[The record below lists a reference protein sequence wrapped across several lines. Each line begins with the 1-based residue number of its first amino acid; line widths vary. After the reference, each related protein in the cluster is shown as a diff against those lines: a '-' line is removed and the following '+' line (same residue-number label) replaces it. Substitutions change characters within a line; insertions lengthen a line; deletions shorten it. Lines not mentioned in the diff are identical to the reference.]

1 MPIKQNRHDQILKLI
16 VEDFIDTAEPVGSM
30 NLLEKYNLDCSSAT
44 IRNDMMQLEKEGL
57 IEKTH
62 HSSGRVP
69 SAKGYRYY
77 LEHIKNSE
85 QSYEVD
91 EEFKKEFA
99 LVLQKKS
106 QAVEEVMEKSCQI
119 LSEMT
124 NLATIVVGPKASQD
138 LLASIQVIPLNSNT
152 VTAIIVTDKGY
163 VENKTF
169 SINDQTYVNDIVQA
183 VKLINKRLVG
193 TPIEELADKLNS
205 IRPLISDL
213 LGERTNIIMEA
224 FMEAFMKFA
233 RKRLETFG
241 TSKLLELPEYEK
253 EKNNKMMIDI
263 LSQIVEFR
271 NNESGMHVRNISTLT
286 GMLLKK
292 IVQKTDKY
300 HLSWSKRFYITNG
313 SALHDIGKI
322 GIPEEILNKPGKLTK
337 EEYEIMKE
345 HTVNVEKS

>member
-1 MPIKQNRHDQILKLI
+1 MPIKQNRYDQILKLI

-30 NLLEKYNLDCSSAT
+30 TLLEKYNLDCSSAT

-253 EKNNKMMIDI
+253 EKNNLLNVVKFLDNPEKINSEIQNLDDSIEVKDDENMAIVTKNVDI
-263 LSQIVEFR
+263 NGQ
-271 NNESGMHVRNISTLT
+271 NSGKIAVVGPKRMNY
-286 GMLLKK
+286 KK
-292 IVQKTDKY
+292 ILASLEYVAKTLKQY
-300 HLSWSKRFYITNG
+300 YEQQ
-313 SALHDIGKI
+313 GKDDDD
-322 GIPEEILNKPGKLTK
+322 E
-337 EEYEIMKE
+337 
-345 HTVNVEKS
+345 